1 MNKQKTVDPKEH
13 LESYLSKLRTM
24 ERHAFARKAE
34 TSVGYLRNLIY
45 LRDKKI
51 GPELALQLEIA
62 SGGDLQADKLC
73 PHFDWNAAARG
84 RCSCAKRNV

>member
-1 MNKQKTVDPKEH
+1 MDQNAIDEAKNH
-13 LESYLSKLRTM
+13 LQSYLSKLRTM
-24 ERHAFARKAE
+24 DRHAFARRAN

-45 LRDKKI
+45 LREKKI

-73 PHFDWNAAARG
+73 PHFDWKAAARG
-84 RCSCAKRNV
+84 RCSCSQRNG